1 MNHQTLFFSPS
12 INLCILIFFVISET
26 SFAVD
31 FHYQNCSVPTTCG
44 GQNISFPFI
53 LTGGQKQPFCGY
65 PGFQLS
71 CNEEDGYP
79 FLRLAGNDYR
89 IHNISY
95 QNQTLIV
102 SNAVFSDSDGCLP
115 LVHNITFPIDR
126 YKLAPNQKEIIL
138 LYNCNS
144 SLVDESFS
152 KYKIGC
158 FEALSGSSTSVLA
171 LPRDE
176 HQLFNNVSD
185 KCGREAMVAPVE
197 GYASTVGNELGVEVA
212 LRRGFMLK
220 WSASNC
226 SRCELSGGECGHIDG
241 YFSCFCPDRPHNVRC
256 QGDG

>member
-1 MNHQTLFFSPS
+1 MNHQTLFFSPF

-31 FHYQNCSVPTTCG
+31 FHYQNCSLPATCG
-44 GQNISFPFI
+44 GQNIRFPFI

-65 PGFQLS
+65 PGFQIS

-79 FLRLAGNDYR
+79 ILRLGGNDYL

-102 SNAVFSDSDGCLP
+102 SNAVFSDS
-115 LVHNITFPIDR
+115 
-126 YKLAPNQKEIIL
+126 E
-138 LYNCNS
+138 YN
-144 SLVDESFS
+144 
-152 KYKIGC
+152 IGC
-158 FEALSGSSTSVLA
+158 FEASSGTRTSVLA

-197 GYASTVGNELGVEVA
+197 GYARTVGNELGVEVA

-220 WSASNC
+220 WLASNC
-226 SRCELSGGECGHIDG
+226 SWCELSGGKCGFIDS
-241 YFSCFCPDRPHNVRC
+241 YFSCFCPDRPHKVRC
-256 QGDG
+256 QGDGDEKLRLKLGLGAVAGFVVLVIIFCCFFWNQKQQNRQNAEAF